1 MDVSRPSEWLWKQRA
16 NLEGLKVEDF
26 MIPMIL
32 RALPE
37 NMGMYVNINK
47 PAEDIVQT
55 LDNLFTMDGK
65 VIEFK

>member
-37 NMGMYVNINK
+37 NMGMY
-47 PAEDIVQT
+47 
-55 LDNLFTMDGK
+55 NLFTMDGK
-65 VIEFK
+65 ESEFK